1 MSKVILLLITAV
13 ISAFSLVIPLILIV
27 IAINENDLLSLLI
40 SCFILS
46 MVLII
51 LIGSVVAIFKL

>member
-13 ISAFSLVIPLILIV
+13 ISAFSLMIPLILIV

>member
-13 ISAFSLVIPLILIV
+13 ISAFSLIIPLILIV

>member
-13 ISAFSLVIPLILIV
+13 ISAFSLIIPLILIV

-46 MVLII
+46 IVLII